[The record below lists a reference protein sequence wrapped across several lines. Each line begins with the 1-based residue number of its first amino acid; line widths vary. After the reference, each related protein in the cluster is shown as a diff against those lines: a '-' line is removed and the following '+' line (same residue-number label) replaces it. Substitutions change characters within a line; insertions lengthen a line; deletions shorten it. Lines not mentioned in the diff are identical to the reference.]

1 MNVPQPRYP
10 VVRNL
15 VLGAVL
21 SAGAGVAFAQDYPA
35 KPVRLVLGF
44 APGGVA
50 DLTSRLLSQS
60 LGERMGQPV
69 LVDNRPGAGGIVAAE
84 QVARAA
90 PDGHTLALITNG
102 NAVAVSL
109 MKSLPYDPLK
119 DFTMVV
125 PFAAFGL
132 VIVTGRDSPI
142 RSVQDILSLAKSAPQ
157 KITLGSINIGS
168 TQHLSTTLFK
178 AQAGTEINSVT
189 YKGTPA
195 LMAAV
200 QSGEVQVGFE
210 VLSPILAQVTG
221 GSVRAV
227 AVTTAKRFEGLPA
240 VPTVAESGLP
250 QFVVEGW
257 NGIAA
262 PAKTARPVID
272 RLNREVNTILGQGD
286 FRRRLTELAVTPLG
300 GSPEDLVKLM
310 GSEIKRWGVIVTQA
324 KIERQ

>member
-1 MNVPQPRYP
+1 MTPRFLHCLAGALLLATVTAQAQPYPAGPIRIVVPFPAGGGVDTAGRLLGQRLAESLGRP
-10 VVRNL
+10 VVIDNR
-15 VLGAVL
+15 
-21 SAGAGVAFAQDYPA
+21 AGANGMIGSETVAKAPRDGYTLMVNGANFVTSPSLYA
-35 KPVRLVLGF
+35 KPL
-44 APGGVA
+44 
-50 DLTSRLLSQS
+50 
-60 LGERMGQPV
+60 
-69 LVDNRPGAGGIVAAE
+69 
-84 QVARAA
+84 
-90 PDGHTLALITNG
+90 
-102 NAVAVSL
+102 
-109 MKSLPYDPLK
+109 YDPLK

-221 GSVRAV
+221 GAVRAV

>member
-1 MNVPQPRYP
+1 MNLRDLRVP
-10 VVRNL
+10 
-15 VLGAVL
+15 A
-21 SAGAGVAFAQDYPA
+21 AGAIALGTTLACLAGSSLAQEYPA

-60 LGERMGQPV
+60 LGERMGQPF

-119 DFTMVV
+119 DFTMIA

-142 RSVQDILSLAKSAPQ
+142 RSVQDILAIAKSSPQ

-178 AQAGTEINSVT
+178 AQAGMDIQSVT

-195 LMAAV
+195 LVAAV

-210 VLSPILAQVTG
+210 VLSPIIAQVTG
-221 GSVRAV
+221 GAVRAV
-227 AVTTAKRFEGLPA
+227 AVTTARRFEGLPA

-262 PAKTARPVID
+262 PSKTSRGVVD
-272 RLNREVNTILGQGD
+272 RLNREINAILGQAE

-310 GSEIKRWGVIVTQA
+310 GSEIKRWGAVVAQA

>member
-1 MNVPQPRYP
+1 MNAHHRLLPAVGA
-10 VVRNL
+10 L
-15 VLGAVL
+15 ALGAVMFVP
-21 SAGAGVAFAQDYPA
+21 GVAAYAQEYPA

-60 LGERMGQPV
+60 LGERMGQPF

-119 DFTMVV
+119 DFTMIA

-142 RSVQDILSLAKSAPQ
+142 RSVQDILSIAKSSPQ

-178 AQAGTEINSVT
+178 AQAGMEINSVT

-195 LMAAV
+195 LVAAV

-210 VLSPILAQVTG
+210 VLSPIIAQVTG
-221 GSVRAV
+221 GAVRAV
-227 AVTTAKRFEGLPA
+227 AVTTARRFEGLPA

-262 PAKTARPVID
+262 PSKISRGVVD
-272 RLNREVNTILGQGD
+272 RLNREINAILGQAD

-310 GSEIKRWGVIVTQA
+310 GSEIKRWGAVVAQA

>member
-1 MNVPQPRYP
+1 MNAHHRLLPAVGA
-10 VVRNL
+10 L
-15 VLGAVL
+15 ALGAVMFVP
-21 SAGAGVAFAQDYPA
+21 GVAAYAQEYPA

-60 LGERMGQPV
+60 LGERMGQPF

-119 DFTMVV
+119 DFTMIA

-142 RSVQDILSLAKSAPQ
+142 RSVQDILSIAKSSPQ

-178 AQAGTEINSVT
+178 AQAGMEINSVT

-195 LMAAV
+195 LVAAV

-210 VLSPILAQVTG
+210 VLSPIIAQVTG
-221 GSVRAV
+221 GAVRAV
-227 AVTTAKRFEGLPA
+227 AVTTARRFEGLPA

-262 PAKTARPVID
+262 PSKTSRGVVD
-272 RLNREVNTILGQGD
+272 RLNREINAILGQAD

-310 GSEIKRWGVIVTQA
+310 GSEIKRWGAVVAQA